1 MLLLAADPLKQCILC
16 SAGGV
21 CQLENT
27 KVLPG
32 NILITVY
39 VIHDYVYVI
48 MFFLL
53 PFGNAG
59 WRGRDRRE
67 KSQGHQKGLQGTG
80 VTG

>member
-39 VIHDYVYVI
+39 VI